1 MFIGDIGGYF
11 LPRMNDAGFILW
23 LTGLS
28 GAGKSTV
35 SAAIAPLLE
44 ARGKQVELLDGDVVR
59 THLSKG
65 LTFSRE
71 DRDVNV
77 RRIGWVADLVA
88 RHGGVALVAAIS
100 PFREVRD
107 EVKRTYAN
115 VVEVYVNASVD
126 ECARRDVKGLY
137 AKAMRG
143 EIANFT
149 GVSDPYEPPTSPDVE
164 LRTAEE
170 SVEQSAAKIL
180 AHLEARGLL
189 APSTID
195 V

>member
-1 MFIGDIGGYF
+1 
-11 LPRMNDAGFILW
+11 MNDPGFILW

-35 SAAIAPLLE
+35 SAAIAPLL
-44 ARGKQVELLDGDVVR
+44 ASRGKRVELLDGDVVR

-88 RHGGVALVAAIS
+88 RHNGVALVAAIS
-100 PFREVRD
+100 PFRAVRD

-137 AKAMRG
+137 ARAMRG

-164 LRTAEE
+164 LWTADE
-170 SVEQSAAKIL
+170 SIDESAAKIVR
-180 AHLEARGLL
+180 HLEARGLL

-195 V
+195 P

>member
-1 MFIGDIGGYF
+1 MSQ
-11 LPRMNDAGFILW
+11 GFILW

-35 SAAIAPLLE
+35 SNALIPLLE
-44 ARGKQVELLDGDVVR
+44 ARGKKVELLDGDVVR

-71 DRDVNV
+71 DRDTNV

-107 EVKRTYAN
+107 EIKRTYAN

-137 AKAMRG
+137 AKAMKG

-149 GVSDPYEPPTSPDVE
+149 GVSDPYEAPTSPDIE
-164 LRTAEE
+164 LKTADQT
-170 SVEQSAAKIL
+170 VGASAKMVIDHL
-180 AHLEARGLL
+180 AARGLL
-189 APSTID
+189 
-195 V
+195 

>member
-1 MFIGDIGGYF
+1 MAT
-11 LPRMNDAGFILW
+11 DAGFILW

-35 SAAIAPLLE
+35 SNALIPLIQG
-44 ARGKQVELLDGDVVR
+44 RGKQVELLDGDVVR

-100 PFREVRD
+100 PFREIRD
-107 EVKRTYAN
+107 EIKRTYGN

-126 ECARRDVKGLY
+126 ECVKRDVKGLY

-149 GVSDPYEPPTSPDVE
+149 GVSDPYEPPLTPEVE
-164 LRTAEE
+164 LRTADE
-170 SVEQSAAKIL
+170 SIEQSAGKVIAY
-180 AHLEARGLL
+180 LESRGLL
-189 APSTID
+189 
-195 V
+195 

>member
-1 MFIGDIGGYF
+1 M
-11 LPRMNDAGFILW
+11 PNEHGFILW

-28 GAGKSTV
+28 GAGKSTL
-35 SAAIAPLLE
+35 SHAIAPMLE
-44 ARGKQVELLDGDVVR
+44 SRGKKVELLDGDVVR

-107 EVKRTYAN
+107 EIKRTYTN
-115 VVEVYVNASVD
+115 VVEVYVNASVQ
-126 ECARRDVKGLY
+126 ECAERDVKGLY
-137 AKAMRG
+137 AKAMKG
-143 EIANFT
+143 EIPNFT
-149 GVSDPYEPPTSPDVE
+149 GVSDPYEPPLHPEVE
-164 LRTAEE
+164 VRTATET
-170 SVEQSAAKIL
+170 VEQSAAKIL
-180 AHLEARGLL
+180 TYLESRRL
-189 APSTID
+189 I
-195 V
+195 